1 MMRIIAG
8 TKRGR
13 SIFSIPKD
21 KFVKPISGRIRQ
33 SLFDIL
39 RPYVTGA
46 TFLDLYAGTGA
57 VGLEALSRGASK
69 AVFVEKD
76 GLCMK
81 TIEKNIAHL
90 EFADKAKALKA
101 DVLSGVKWLEH
112 YSDYKGYDIV
122 FMGPPY
128 RTEENLPLF
137 YSMETLRLLA
147 EAGITTPTGL
157 IVVQHHR
164 KEEVTSTPG
173 LEHVRREK
181 YGDTDVDFFRPA
193 KKSPDAPAPERPT
206 GGPAA
211 IE

>member
-1 MMRIIAG
+1 MRIIAG
-8 TKRGR
+8 SKRGR
-13 SIFSIPKD
+13 SIFSIPRD

-39 RPYVTGA
+39 RPYVTGSI
-46 TFLDLYAGTGA
+46 FLDLYAGTGA

-81 TIEKNIAHL
+81 TIEKNIAAL
-90 EFADKAKALKA
+90 GFSEQAKALKA

-112 YSDYKGYDIV
+112 FSDYKGYDIV

-128 RTEENLPLF
+128 RTAENLPLY
-137 YSMETLRLLA
+137 YSMETLKLLA
-147 EAGITTPTGL
+147 EARISTPTGL

-164 KEEVTSTPG
+164 KEEVSAPPG

-181 YGDTDVDFFRPA
+181 YGDTDVDFFRLS
-193 KKSPDAPAPERPT
+193 K
-206 GGPAA
+206 
-211 IE
+211 

>member
-1 MMRIIAG
+1 MRIIAG
-8 TKRGR
+8 SKRGR
-13 SIFSIPKD
+13 SIFSIPRD
-21 KFVKPISGRIRQ
+21 KLVKPISGRIRQ

-39 RPYVTGA
+39 RPYVTGSI
-46 TFLDLYAGTGA
+46 FLDLYAGTGA

-81 TIEKNIAHL
+81 TIEKNIAAL
-90 EFADKAKALKA
+90 GFSEQAKALKA

-112 YSDYKGYDIV
+112 FSDYKGYDIV

-128 RTEENLPLF
+128 RTAENLPLY
-137 YSMETLRLLA
+137 YSMETLKLLA
-147 EAGITTPTGL
+147 EARISTPTGL

-164 KEEVTSTPG
+164 KEEVSAPPG

-181 YGDTDVDFFRPA
+181 YGDTDVDFFRLS
-193 KKSPDAPAPERPT
+193 K
-206 GGPAA
+206 
-211 IE
+211 

>member
-39 RPYVTGA
+39 RPYVTGSI
-46 TFLDLYAGTGA
+46 FLDLYAGTGA

-81 TIEKNIAHL
+81 TIEKNIVHL
-90 EFADKAKALKA
+90 EFAEQAKALKA
-101 DVLSGVKWLEH
+101 DVLTGVKWLEH
-112 YSDYKGYDIV
+112 FSDYKGYDIV

-128 RTEENLPLF
+128 RTEENLPLY
-137 YSMETLRLLA
+137 YSMETLKLLA
-147 EAGITTPTGL
+147 EAGITSPTAL

-164 KEEVTSTPG
+164 KEEVTGVPG

-193 KKSPDAPAPERPT
+193 KKPGCAAEPVK
-206 GGPAA
+206 GGP
-211 IE
+211 EPE